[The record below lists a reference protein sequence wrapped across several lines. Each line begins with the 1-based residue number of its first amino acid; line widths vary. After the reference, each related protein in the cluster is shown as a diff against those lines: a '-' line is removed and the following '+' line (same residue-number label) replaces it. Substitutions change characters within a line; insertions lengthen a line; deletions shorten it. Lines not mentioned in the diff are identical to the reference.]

1 MSPTSNV
8 SVGIRKQESRT
19 AGGSNCSLP
28 MADPRVQNPV
38 LLVVASFSRHPTALM
53 WGRSRLEETFGPVG
67 LPSPVLIFN
76 QTRYYEPSMGTDLRK
91 QFLAFA
97 SLVDPAE
104 LAGIKLHTNDLER
117 QLAAKGSYEEVRPLN
132 LDPGLLSLGKFMLAT
147 TKDQAHRIYLR
158 AGIFAEVTL
167 RFEHG
172 AYEPWPW
179 TYADYREPAL
189 HNYLLEARGYYKQRL
204 QEGQNSGS
212 APKPAR

>member
-1 MSPTSNV
+1 
-8 SVGIRKQESRT
+8 
-19 AGGSNCSLP
+19 

-38 LLVVASFSRHPTALM
+38 LLVIAAFSRHDSALA
-53 WGRSRLEETFGPVG
+53 WARSRLEEKFGPVG
-67 LPSPVLIFN
+67 LASPVLIFN

-91 QFLAFA
+91 QFLAFT
-97 SLVDPAE
+97 SLVDPAK
-104 LAGIKLHTNDLER
+104 LSDIKLHTNDLER
-117 QLAAKGSYEEVRPLN
+117 QLAAKGSYKEERPLN

-147 TKDQAHRIYLR
+147 TKDQAHRIYLC

-204 QEGQNSGS
+204 QESQNPGP
-212 APKPAR
+212 APQPTR